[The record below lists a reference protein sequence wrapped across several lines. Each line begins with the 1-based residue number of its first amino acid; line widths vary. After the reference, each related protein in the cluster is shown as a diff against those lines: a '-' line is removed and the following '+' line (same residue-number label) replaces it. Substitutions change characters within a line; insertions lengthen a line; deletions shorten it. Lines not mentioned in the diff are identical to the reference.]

1 MGFKSAGMVKSYLS
15 LTLNG
20 HHFDQQEL
28 ELFCSTQLANSTIAG
43 WEGDIY
49 RFILEWLSE
58 DDFVVVQTSGSTG
71 IPKIL
76 RQPKS
81 RMINSAMMTAEYFGL
96 SAGING
102 LLCLPVS
109 YIAGKMM
116 VVRAFVTGMNLITVE
131 PSANPFAQLTVP
143 IHFGAITPFQLANS
157 IVTVDETNFGSL
169 LVGGGEIPLD
179 LERCCADLQTALYAS
194 YGMSETSSHIA
205 IRKVNGITKS
215 PAYEVLKDISI
226 SVDQRG
232 CLVIEA
238 PGLVDEAIVTND
250 VVRIIDPTHFE
261 WLGRIDYVINTG
273 GIKLFPEQVEKKI
286 LSLVSGRFFIAGLPD
301 VLLGEKVVLF
311 IEGESFIAAELKK
324 LQKNLYLFL
333 SRFEIPREIIFI
345 PHFDLSDSGKILKK
359 QIVLS
364 YLSVD

>member
-1 MGFKSAGMVKSYLS
+1 MVKSYLS

-20 HHFDQQEL
+20 QHFDPQEL
-28 ELFCSTQLANSTIAG
+28 ELYCNTQLANSTIAD

-81 RMINSAMMTAEYFGL
+81 RMINSARLTAEYFGL

-116 VVRAFVTGMNLITVE
+116 LVRAFVTGMNLITVE
-131 PSANPFAQLTVP
+131 PSSNPFAR
-143 IHFGAITPFQLANS
+143 IEDKINFAAITSYQLVHAIDSLSGMQIDS
-157 IVTVDETNFGSL
+157 II
-169 LVGGGEIPLD
+169 VGGGEIPYD
-179 LERCCADLQTALYAS
+179 LEIKCQKLSSNIFAT
-194 YGMSETSSHIA
+194 YGMTETSSHIA
-205 IRKVNGITKS
+205 IRRVNGITKS
-215 PAYEVLKDISI
+215 PNYEVLQDISI

-238 PGLVDEAIVTND
+238 PGLADEAIITND
-250 VVRIIDPTHFE
+250 VVRLVDPTHFE
-261 WLGRIDYVINTG
+261 WLSRIDHVINTG

-286 LSLVSGRFFIAGLPD
+286 LSLISGRFFIAGLPD
-301 VLLGEKVVLF
+301 LLLGEKVVLF
-311 IEGESFIAAELKK
+311 IEGESSNSKSLIDF
-324 LQKNLYLFL
+324 QQNLDLAL
-333 SRFEIPREIIFI
+333 SKFEIPREIIFT

-359 QIVLS
+359 QIITS
-364 YLSVD
+364 YLTVN